1 MNQLNI
7 SQLQNLW
14 MRSPDERLAS
24 WRDFRIELQST
35 MVGCVD
41 NIPVS
46 TLAAVSDWWT
56 QVPEVSLAI
65 DPYNSETWPTVWE
78 IICEGECCK
87 YSRGLAMAYNVQYLY
102 ADADVKLCRIR
113 DHKYNDEY
121 MIAKYNGR
129 YMLNSPHD
137 TVVDLAN
144 VDFIEIRETWNTKNI
159 KG

>member
-46 TLAAVSDWWT
+46 ALWENRRSQRD
-56 QVPEVSLAI
+56 
-65 DPYNSETWPTVWE
+65 ETVA
-78 IICEGECCK
+78 
-87 YSRGLAMAYNVQYLY
+87 L
-102 ADADVKLCRIR
+102 
-113 DHKYNDEY
+113 
-121 MIAKYNGR
+121 
-129 YMLNSPHD
+129 
-137 TVVDLAN
+137 
-144 VDFIEIRETWNTKNI
+144 
-159 KG
+159 